1 MLTLEQA
8 LTEIDRKQK
17 PIINL
22 GNQLSA
28 ISPKVEP
35 FDMLLIAMLNRVVN
49 INSGF
54 CLLMRG
60 NNFFAGAPL
69 VRINLDSL
77 LRIFASYQ
85 TEMDRNAFALEV
97 IAGKEIRKMRFA
109 GSKDALLDV
118 NLVKKLSELEGMQWV
133 KQIYDAGNSFV
144 HFGDAIFYGSRKI
157 DDDKKMMYQ
166 SIGLHD
172 SFVPD
177 SQKVG
182 AAVWMNKIIDS
193 LILQCQIWMYEK
205 CERYNF
211 NFEDLENIR

>member
-28 ISPKVEP
+28 ISPNVEP

-54 CLLMRG
+54 CLLMRS
-60 NNFFAGAPL
+60 NNFFASAPL
-69 VRINLDSL
+69 VRINLDTL

-97 IAGKEIRKMRFA
+97 IAGKEIRKMKFA

-118 NLVKKLSELEGMQWV
+118 HLVKKLSEIDGMQWV
-133 KQIYDAGNSFV
+133 KHIYDAGNSFV
-144 HFGDAIFYGSRKI
+144 HFGDAIFYSNRKI
-157 DDDKKMMYQ
+157 DNDTKIMYQ

-193 LILQCQIWMYEK
+193 LILQSQIWMFEK

-211 NFEDLENIR
+211 NFEDLEKIR